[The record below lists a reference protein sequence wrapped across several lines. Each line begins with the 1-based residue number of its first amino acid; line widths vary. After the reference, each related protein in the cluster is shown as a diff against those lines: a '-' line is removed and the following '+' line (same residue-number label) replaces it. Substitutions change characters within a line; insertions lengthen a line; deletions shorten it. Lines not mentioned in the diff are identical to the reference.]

1 METKF
6 EYCNKTGLLYIDD
19 VPFTK
24 ESIEKAKTVIAF
36 NKENKGQFEYA
47 IVIQDNHT
55 NEVVAIDQEV
65 LNEIEAY
72 VAVNNLNLAE
82 DKDFE

>member
-6 EYCNKTGLLYIDD
+6 QYCNQTGLLYVDG

-24 ESIEKAKTVIAF
+24 ESIEKVKTVIAF

-47 IVIQDNHT
+47 IVIQDNA
-55 NEVVAIDQEV
+55 NEAVVAIDQEV